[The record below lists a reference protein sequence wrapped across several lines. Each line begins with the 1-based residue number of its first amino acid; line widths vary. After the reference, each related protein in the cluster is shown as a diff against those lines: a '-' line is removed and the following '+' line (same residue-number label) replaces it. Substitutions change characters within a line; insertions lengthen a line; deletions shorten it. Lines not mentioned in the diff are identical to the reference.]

1 MDRIPKPLFWIASSR
16 DDLRGFPIDV
26 RKIMGFAL
34 AQAQEG
40 GKHADAKPLKGFGG
54 AGVLE
59 IVENHAGNA
68 YRAIY
73 TLKFGQAV
81 YVLHAFQKKSK
92 RGIKTPLEQI
102 ELIRRR
108 LQIARFDYERRMKN
122 EEGRMKKEGSS
133 NE

>member
-1 MDRIPKPLFWIASSR
+1 MEKKIKPLFWIASSR
-16 DDLRGFPIDV
+16 DDLRGFPAEV
-26 RKIMGFAL
+26 KRIMGFAL

-40 GKHADAKPLKGFGG
+40 GKHVDAKPLKGFGG

-59 IVENHAGNA
+59 IVENHVGNA

-73 TLKFGQAV
+73 TVKFAQAI

-92 RGIKTPLEQI
+92 RGVKTPPQEI

-108 LQIARFDYERRMKN
+108 LEIARTDYERRMKKG
-122 EEGRMKKEGSS
+122 ESS